1 MATVRIDTQTL
12 ELPEPEAR
20 ILFEHAIACAKRGSF
35 LPITRDT
42 AVGVSAATH
51 ISLTIDGGFTDAY
64 EQMIAGGPNPRRLRE
79 AQVLR

>member
-20 ILFEHAIACAKRGSF
+20 IVFEHATASAKRGAF

-42 AVGVSAATH
+42 AVWVSTATH
-51 ISLTIDGGFTDAY
+51 ISLTIAGGFTDAY
-64 EQMIAGGPNPRRLRE
+64 EQMIASGPSPRRLRE
-79 AQVLR
+79 AVTR